1 MLENL
6 NAPPSIHAG
15 AAEVPLL
22 VVLVMEP
29 LIASSVGLVRFFE
42 YAVCRELIGINNE
55 DSNTIASI
63 GKSLK
68 NRLFINNSLR
78 PHYIRNA
85 HFVFEL
91 DVRNEDLLKSES
103 DRATITV
110 FG

>member
-15 AAEVPLL
+15 SAEVPLL
-22 VVLVMEP
+22 VVLVIEP

-42 YAVCRELIGINNE
+42 YAVWREPNGITNE
-55 DSNTIASI
+55 DNNTTANI

-78 PHYIRNA
+78 PHYISNA

-91 DVRNEDLLKSES
+91 DVTIEDLLRSES

-110 FG
+110 SG